1 MPISFQK
8 IVKPIPEK
16 GRAPEKGFCIYFPLF
31 PANDNWF
38 LIPEAEQEEV
48 ISQLAKRYP
57 NCAIEEG
64 LRAALDD
71 YVFPFQK
78 VILIIEKGRT
88 CVLIHDVKQT
98 DKGEFYFDP
107 DEFIEQF
114 PTLDSVMKE
123 EQVTPR
129 DWLEDWE
136 THLNNARKSHR
147 KTTPLEIEKKLNRV
161 IRAKGFGSK
170 LEGETNEK

>member
-57 NCAIEEG
+57 
-64 LRAALDD
+64 
-71 YVFPFQK
+71 
-78 VILIIEKGRT
+78 
-88 CVLIHDVKQT
+88 
-98 DKGEFYFDP
+98 
-107 DEFIEQF
+107 
-114 PTLDSVMKE
+114 
-123 EQVTPR
+123 
-129 DWLEDWE
+129 
-136 THLNNARKSHR
+136 
-147 KTTPLEIEKKLNRV
+147 
-161 IRAKGFGSK
+161 
-170 LEGETNEK
+170 

>member
-1 MPISFQK
+1 MPISFQE

-31 PANDNWF
+31 PANHDWF
-38 LIPEAEQEEV
+38 QIPEAKQEEV
-48 ISQLAKRYP
+48 ISQLAEHYS
-57 NCAIEEG
+57 NCSIEG

-78 VILIIEKGRT
+78 VILIIEEGRT
-88 CVLIHDVKQT
+88 CVLIQDVKQT
-98 DKGEFYFDP
+98 DKGEFYFEP

-114 PTLDSVMKE
+114 PTLDSVMKG

-129 DWLEDWE
+129 EWLEDWE
-136 THLNNARKSHR
+136 THLNKARKSHR
-147 KTTPLEIEKKLNRV
+147 KTTPLEIEKTLNRV
-161 IRAKGFGSK
+161 SRAKGFASK
-170 LEGETNEK
+170 LDGETNEKK